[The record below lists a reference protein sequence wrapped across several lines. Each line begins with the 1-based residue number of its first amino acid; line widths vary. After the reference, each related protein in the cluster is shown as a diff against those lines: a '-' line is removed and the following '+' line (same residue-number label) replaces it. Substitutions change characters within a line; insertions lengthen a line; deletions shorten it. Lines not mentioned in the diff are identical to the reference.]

1 MSPLAA
7 KLLNVLL
14 YQAGW
19 FACVLGAAWN
29 YPIIGGLGALAL
41 AEVEA
46 KLMLCACLIGF
57 GVDSRQHALGVFT
70 FKTDPGWPLW
80 LPLWVFVIWL
90 QFATLFHYAL
100 SWLSGRYLLASLLG
114 MLGGPL
120 AYWGGVRLGAAVL
133 GKDTVWSLL
142 ALGLAWALVTPL
154 LVWLSDQFGQG
165 EGSYCRWSSR

>member
-29 YPIIGGLGALAL
+29 YPIAGGLGALAL
-41 AEVEA
+41 AGVHLSLATSPKVEA
-46 KLMLCACLIGF
+46 KLMFCACLIGV
-57 GVDSRQHALGVFT
+57 GVDSLQQALGVFT
-70 FKTDPGWPLW
+70 FK
-80 LPLWVFVIWL
+80 
-90 QFATLFHYAL
+90 AL